1 MYIVIW
7 IYISIYKIV
16 ITVQSYYLHFQV
28 CCVSSYFYLILI
40 FSYSYVRIINC
51 WGYRLKSTGSIQT
64 VVTTV
69 WTTWFGTQRLI
80 LVVSSCS
87 IVSFLSMTSLFMP
100 YNVIVLH
107 FIWSN
112 MRTVTP
118 LFLVYL
124 WVDIFSHSFIFT
136 ILISLCLNHVS
147 FGHTWLDHA

>member
-1 MYIVIW
+1 MYLLIFILFLF
-7 IYISIYKIV
+7 S
-16 ITVQSYYLHFQV
+16 
-28 CCVSSYFYLILI
+28 LILMFELSI
-40 FSYSYVRIINC
+40 AEGYV
-51 WGYRLKSTGSIQT
+51 LKSTGSIQT

-87 IVSFLSMTSLFMP
+87 IVSFLSMAFLFMP

-124 WVDIFSHSFIFT
+124 WLVHFFPFFYFHCFDIPLFKPSLFWPHMVRSCL
-136 ILISLCLNHVS
+136 ILTNITISLMVIIKAKHIS
-147 FGHTWLDHA
+147 AI